1 MFLPTVVR
9 CTVTPHSFWSL
20 SIMFFVESSWFSSL
34 YVFRIFK
41 SEIVRSSALSS
52 AFGVLF
58 VFAIKQHSFALVL
71 LLL

>member
-1 MFLPTVVR
+1 
-9 CTVTPHSFWSL
+9 
-20 SIMFFVESSWFSSL
+20 MFFVESSWFSSL

-58 VFAIKQHSFALVL
+58 DFAIKQHSFALVL